1 MNVLVEMIKM
11 AAVVKGKMTNDSAE
25 AIGGNIEAVIE
36 KIDALINSAIVA
48 NRTAAVASLLT
59 SSKIAVEL
67 KETELAAALLG
78 QAGDMVMGEE
88 ESEAEAVDIETAKT
102 TPKAEA

>member
-11 AAVVKGKMTNDSAE
+11 AAVVKGGMTNDSAE
-25 AIGGNIEAVIE
+25 AIGSNIEAVIE

-48 NRTAAVASLLT
+48 NETAAVASLLM

-88 ESEAEAVDIETAKT
+88 DEAEETELSESPTKS
-102 TPKAEA
+102 